1 MDKKNKKIYIRRQ
14 KTFNFSV
21 LRCFLLNKLKAI
33 ERHLSLHSNKFIKTC
48 ISIRLS
54 INNVVYHISFYI
66 RCSFCSAPCHYVM
79 SHERR
84 GCIAHHDI
92 LHQRPGPSW
101 DQPVQ
106 MDFGFAGH
114 PHYKICY
121 RLPIAN
127 PDHSEYLGHCPA
139 KPYKFP
145 TIMALQ
151 AEFNEIMERRNLSHI

>member
-1 MDKKNKKIYIRRQ
+1 
-14 KTFNFSV
+14 
-21 LRCFLLNKLKAI
+21 
-33 ERHLSLHSNKFIKTC
+33 
-48 ISIRLS
+48 
-54 INNVVYHISFYI
+54 
-66 RCSFCSAPCHYVM
+66 M

-151 AEFNEIMERRNLSHI
+151 AEFNEIMERQRYNEELDELSDLISPKFVKKKKKKKKKQNKKTD